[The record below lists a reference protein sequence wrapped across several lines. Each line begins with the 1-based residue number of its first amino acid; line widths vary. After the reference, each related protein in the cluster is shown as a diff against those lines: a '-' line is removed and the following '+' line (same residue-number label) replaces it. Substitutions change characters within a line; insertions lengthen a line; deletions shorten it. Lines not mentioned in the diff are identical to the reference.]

1 MRRTFKF
8 HLGNFDSLTEQMVE
22 AVEGTIDDKITE
34 RVDPIVQEAVD
45 GVIADA
51 VEDLNNRLPEM
62 VDETIAD
69 KVADLEGFVEEK
81 VTALSDSVDARI
93 ADLQQD
99 MADRPT
105 EAEVQTMIDNSIA
118 EHQAAAEKIFDDTK
132 VYRTY
137 ENFPGNSEAEDIEET
152 PREDVLYIDG
162 SDGRQ
167 YIWNGTEYE
176 PLSGVI
182 SNSSIEDLVRQSD

>member
-34 RVDPIVQEAVD
+34 RVDPIVQEAID

-51 VEDLNNRLPEM
+51 VEGIKAQID
-62 VDETIAD
+62 D
-69 KVADLEGFVEEK
+69 KLAPVN
-81 VTALSDSVDARI
+81 TAI
-93 ADLQQD
+93 TDLQQD

-118 EHQAAAEKIFDDTK
+118 EHQTAAEKIFDDTK

-182 SNSSIEDLVRQSD
+182 SDSSIEDLVRQSD